1 MHFVKPGNPSG
12 MNGLAVLEAGEFK
25 GKCYDMSRYRHIAL
39 MTLPGGRTESC
50 LPIESS
56 GFRADLL
63 EITPFFSATIVKSM
77 SQTRNLCC
85 PVPLWKFCRGNVEQS
100 KAFHGWR
107 RC

>member
-1 MHFVKPGNPSG
+1 
-12 MNGLAVLEAGEFK
+12 MNELAAREAENFTAK
-25 GKCYDMSRYRHIAL
+25 WYDMSRFRHIAL
-39 MTLPGGRTESC
+39 MTSPSIRTESS

-85 PVPLWKFCRGNVEQS
+85 PVPLWKFCRGNVEKS
-100 KAFHGWR
+100 ETFHGCI